1 MYSDIRERILL
12 EANYVLDT
20 GATVRKAA
28 EKFGVSKSTVHKD
41 VSVKLYYI
49 DHNLYIKVRKI
60 LNYNL
65 AFRHI
70 RGGIATKNKYL
81 KNKNLPK
88 EK

>member
-20 GATVRKAA
+20 GATVRKTA

-60 LNYNL
+60 LNHNL